1 MRLRL
6 IAIAMTAALAVAPA
20 ARAASAPARTA
31 TTTQQPAAAAV
42 SGERSAPVTVLLV
55 GVGAVVGVIVG
66 MVPALVVAMLLG
78 YLPPPRLAGRRGG
91 VLVEPARAGPVP
103 VAPAPPVVRAA
114 PSRAA
119 PAAGGAPEAEPAP
132 LGVLAQARHQSVYDA
147 AYTEQ
152 AERVEA
158 LRATIGGRLRK
169 RPAPPGR

>member
-1 MRLRL
+1 MRLRM
-6 IAIAMTAALAVAPA
+6 IVIAMTAALAVAPA

-31 TTTQQPAAAAV
+31 TTQQSAAAAV

-91 VLVEPARAGPVP
+91 LLVEPARAGPVTM
-103 VAPAPPVVRAA
+103 APAPVVRAA
-114 PSRAA
+114 PPAVPAADAA
-119 PAAGGAPEAEPAP
+119 PRAEPAP